1 MLTKSND
8 ASGRS
13 QSFNSFSVNEDC
25 KDNYQDPNVTST
37 KHRFFSL
44 EQASIF

>member
-1 MLTKSND
+1 MPPDGSFE
-8 ASGRS
+8 S

-25 KDNYQDPNVTST
+25 KDNYQEPSVTST